1 MVDDGSIGKDKLSS
15 LIYATPQVNFG
26 TIDSKGQITILSW
39 LVELLTFSIQENLD
53 YALTAA
59 TNSNTELI
67 YVTDADTNENL
78 WGRLPVYFDELVS
91 HQTFQCSQG

>member
-1 MVDDGSIGKDKLSS
+1 ML
-15 LIYATPQVNFG
+15 N
-26 TIDSKGQITILSW
+26 
-39 LVELLTFSIQENLD
+39 IQENLD

-91 HQTFQCSQG
+91 HQTFQCSQGKIYNSFHSRAFINQMS